1 MEVKDGNVY
10 DGLRETVLKDRSRDV
25 RRKVADYLEYKGKLN
40 YKTATSLA
48 KDKDPELRKLAAKH
62 TVASLYWEETDYGV
76 IRYMVE
82 NKLADRLCFE
92 HWVKSDDETIRVLS
106 APLAEETDIDPLLD
120 SLSDESAIQVLFNN
134 PEWVKGERAVRLWR
148 RMGGENRRWIM
159 SFMRDVPDS
168 LIEESLAEPRNWQI
182 SSRLEE
188 YKKALQTVSRMER
201 LFAKGS
207 EIKRKMRAR
216 AGLSD

>member
-1 MEVKDGNVY
+1 M
-10 DGLRETVLKDRSRDV
+10 
-25 RRKVADYLEYKGKLN
+25 
-40 YKTATSLA
+40 
-48 KDKDPELRKLAAKH
+48 
-62 TVASLYWEETDYGV
+62 
-76 IRYMVE
+76 
-82 NKLADRLCFE
+82 
-92 HWVKSDDETIRVLS
+92 KSDDETIRVLS

-134 PEWVKGERAVRLWR
+134 PEWVKGKRAVRLWR

-159 SFMRDVPDS
+159 SFMWDVPDS

-188 YKKALQTVSRMER
+188 YKKALQTVARMER